1 MSYHGPRE
9 NGEGRVSEGGHD
21 RARDPTITNIPN
33 VSIPTPLRLAW
44 GLSTPNTAA
53 EPEVTT
59 TGSPSILDLSLT
71 TRTPYFR
78 CIYGTIS
85 SHASTA
91 YYSSRHTWSTTWYWE
106 GFHGIRTG
114 YYWCTSS
121 RTATLGQNTKS
132 SWSLHIIFPEHL
144 SVRDSPSLEIAGTP
158 LLMTYEYLEAFYQ
171 DSHFVKKSFSDR
183 SDAWIEISWV
193 VTVDFQW
200 FPDFFFQ
207 SYIIRLLGSNLWRLF
222 RCSEFDVRWKTNFK
236 IFSNSTRFPNK
247 WKEALNGLGYDCT
260 LTFGLAFSSMQM
272 LDQRIQKFWP
282 PGEEDTTSP
291 TCARIRALWSKCNTI
306 HTSSPIPAVQT
317 FPPTPPSTPTPSTM
331 TSSSNWHENLP
342 PKLSPEDMTTMKTQF
357 EKNHPGEILDF
368 HSTPSVRLWS
378 LVHQH
383 KINKAIKYIP
393 IRRRL
398 CHDRD

>member
-85 SHASTA
+85 SHTSTA

-121 RTATLGQNTKS
+121 RTATFGQNTKS

-247 WKEALNGLGYDCT
+247 WKRLWMASAMIAHSHSDWLSHLCKCWTNVFRNSDLQEKKTRLHRHVHESVHYGPNAT
-260 LTFGLAFSSMQM
+260 LF
-272 LDQRIQKFWP
+272 
-282 PGEEDTTSP
+282 
-291 TCARIRALWSKCNTI
+291 I
-306 HTSSPIPAVQT
+306 HPLQYQQ
-317 FPPTPPSTPTPSTM
+317 F
-331 TSSSNWHENLP
+331 
-342 PKLSPEDMTTMKTQF
+342 KLSLQLLHLHLHLQLWLPHQIGTKAF
-357 EKNHPGEILDF
+357 HP
-368 HSTPSVRLWS
+368 S
-378 LVHQH
+378 
-383 KINKAIKYIP
+383 
-393 IRRRL
+393 
-398 CHDRD
+398 